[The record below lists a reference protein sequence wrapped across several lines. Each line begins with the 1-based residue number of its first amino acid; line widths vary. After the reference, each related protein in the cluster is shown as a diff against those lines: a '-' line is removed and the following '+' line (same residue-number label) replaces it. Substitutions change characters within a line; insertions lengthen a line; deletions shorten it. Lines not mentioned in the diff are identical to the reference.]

1 MKRSRIFPLI
11 IFFIISSFVYS
22 QTLKTEFPAE
32 QQIDVIENLGKY
44 VPLDAEFIDE
54 DGKVVKLASFFES
67 EIPTVLTL
75 NYFECPMLCTL
86 VLNGLAESLKNLT
99 LNAGEDFQVITIDIN
114 PNEKT
119 LFANQKKKNYVNG
132 FGLQNIK
139 DDWHFLTGDQVNI
152 KKVADSIGYIYYYDN
167 QRDEYMHPAA
177 ITLLSPEGK
186 ISRYLYGIEYPTKDL
201 KLGLLEASEGK
212 IGSTLDKII
221 LYCYHYDPYKNT
233 YTIFATNIMRLGG
246 IFTIIFLG
254 IMLVGY
260 WKKDKNLFDKDSLN
274 AR

>member
-1 MKRSRIFPLI
+1 MKRNSIVLSLVLF
-11 IFFIISSFVYS
+11 SFS
-22 QTLKTEFPAE
+22 FLHAQTLKKEFPSE
-32 QQIDVIENLGKY
+32 QKIDVIENLGAY
-44 VPLDAEFIDE
+44 IPLDTIFINE
-54 DGKVVKLASFFES
+54 NGNEVQLRSLFNK

-99 LNAGEDFQVITIDIN
+99 LNAGDDFQVITIDIN

-119 LFANQKKKNYVNG
+119 LFANQKKKNYIKG
-132 FGLQNIK
+132 FGLENMK
-139 DDWHFLTGDQVNI
+139 NDWHFLTGDQESI
-152 KKVADSIGYIYYYDN
+152 KKIADSIGYIYYYDE

-177 ITLLSPEGK
+177 ITLLSSEGK
-186 ISRYLYGIEYPTKDL
+186 ISRYLYGIEYLVKDL
-201 KLGLLEASEGK
+201 KLGILEASEGK

-233 YTIFATNIMRLGG
+233 YTIFATNVMRLGG
-246 IFTIIFLG
+246 IFTIIFLC
-254 IMLVGY
+254 IMLASY

-274 AR
+274 VR

>member
-1 MKRSRIFPLI
+1 MKRNSIVLFLAL
-11 IFFIISSFVYS
+11 FSFCFLHA
-22 QTLKTEFPAE
+22 QTLKKEFPSE
-32 QQIDVIENLGKY
+32 QKIDVIENLGDNI
-44 VPLDAEFIDE
+44 PLDTIFINE
-54 DGKVVKLASFFES
+54 NGNEVELRTFFNK

-99 LNAGEDFQVITIDIN
+99 LNAGDDFQVITIDIN

-119 LFANQKKKNYVNG
+119 LFANQKKKNYIKG
-132 FGLQNIK
+132 FGLENMK
-139 DDWHFLTGDQVNI
+139 NDWHFLTGDQESI
-152 KKVADSIGYIYYYDN
+152 KKIADSIGYIYYYDQ

-177 ITLLSPEGK
+177 ITLLSSEGK
-186 ISRYLYGIEYPTKDL
+186 ISRYLYGIEYLVKDL
-201 KLGLLEASEGK
+201 KLGILEASEGK

-233 YTIFATNIMRLGG
+233 YTIFATNVMRLGG
-246 IFTIIFLG
+246 IFTIIFLC
-254 IMLVGY
+254 IMLASY

-274 AR
+274 VR

>member
-11 IFFIISSFVYS
+11 IFFIISSFVYP

-32 QQIDVIENLGKY
+32 KQIDVIENLGKY

>member
-1 MKRSRIFPLI
+1 MKRNRTA
-11 IFFIISSFVYS
+11 FFIFIFSFCFLHA
-22 QTLKTEFPAE
+22 QTLKKDFPSE
-32 QQIDVIENLGKY
+32 QKIDVIENLGSY
-44 VPLDAEFIDE
+44 IPLETVLIDE
-54 DGKVVKLASFFES
+54 NGNEVELGSFFNK

-99 LNAGEDFQVITIDIN
+99 LNAGDDFQVITIDIN

-119 LFANQKKKNYVNG
+119 LFANQKKKNYIKG
-132 FGLQNIK
+132 FGLENMK
-139 DDWHFLTGDQVNI
+139 NDWHFLTGNQENI

-177 ITLLSPEGK
+177 ITLLSSEGK
-186 ISRYLYGIEYPTKDL
+186 ISRYLYGIEYIVKDL
-201 KLGLLEASEGK
+201 KLGILEASEGK

-233 YTIFATNIMRLGG
+233 YTIFATNVMRLGG
-246 IFTIIFLG
+246 IFTIIFLC
-254 IMLVGY
+254 IMLASY

-274 AR
+274 VR

>member
-1 MKRSRIFPLI
+1 MKRNSIVLFLVL
-11 IFFIISSFVYS
+11 FSFS
-22 QTLKTEFPAE
+22 FLHAQTLKKEFPSE
-32 QQIDVIENLGKY
+32 QKIDVIENLGAY
-44 VPLDAEFIDE
+44 IPLDTIFINE
-54 DGKVVKLASFFES
+54 NGNEVELRTFFNK

-99 LNAGEDFQVITIDIN
+99 LNAGDDFQVITIDIN

-119 LFANQKKKNYVNG
+119 LFANQKKKNYIKA
-132 FGLQNIK
+132 FGLENMK
-139 DDWHFLTGDQVNI
+139 NDWHFLTGNQESI
-152 KKVADSIGYIYYYDN
+152 KKIADSIGYIYYYDE

-177 ITLLSPEGK
+177 ITLLSSEGK
-186 ISRYLYGIEYPTKDL
+186 ISRYLYGIEYLIKDL
-201 KLGLLEASEGK
+201 KLGILEASEGK

-233 YTIFATNIMRLGG
+233 YTIFATNVMRLGG
-246 IFTIIFLG
+246 IFTIIFLC
-254 IMLVGY
+254 IMLASY

-274 AR
+274 VR

>member
-1 MKRSRIFPLI
+1 MKRNSIFLY
-11 IFFIISSFVYS
+11 FILFSFCFS
-22 QTLKTEFPAE
+22 HAQTLKKEFPSE
-32 QQIDVIENLGKY
+32 QKIDVIENLGGY
-44 VPLDAEFIDE
+44 IPLDTIFTDE
-54 DGKVVKLASFFES
+54 SGNEIELGTFFNN

-99 LNAGEDFQVITIDIN
+99 LNAGDDFQVITIDIN

-119 LFANQKKKNYVNG
+119 LFANQKKKNYIRG
-132 FGLQNIK
+132 FGLENMK
-139 DDWHFLTGDQVNI
+139 NDWHFLTADQESI
-152 KKVADSIGYIYYYDN
+152 KKVADSIGYIYYYDK

-177 ITLLSPEGK
+177 ITLLSSEGK
-186 ISRYLYGIEYPTKDL
+186 ISRYLYGIEYPVKDL
-201 KLGLLEASEGK
+201 KLGILEASEGK

-233 YTIFATNIMRLGG
+233 YTIFATNVMRLGG

-254 IMLVGY
+254 IMLAGY
-260 WKKDKNLFDKDSLN
+260 WKKDKNLFDKDNLN
-274 AR
+274 VR